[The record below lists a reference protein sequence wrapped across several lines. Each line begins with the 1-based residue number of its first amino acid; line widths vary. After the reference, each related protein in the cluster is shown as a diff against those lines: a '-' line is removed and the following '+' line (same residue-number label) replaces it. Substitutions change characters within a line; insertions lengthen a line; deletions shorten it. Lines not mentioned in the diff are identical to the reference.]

1 VRARFAQDSQRAGVG
16 ASCVL
21 SPPPFFAF
29 LCSLGG
35 LEWDDAHHLVANISL
50 PGPPP
55 PAGNCG
61 AGNTS
66 CACFETG
73 FDYDGNDLPGGPKPS
88 ATQADCCALCKSTAG
103 CNFYSFCDNN
113 AVRFPGRHAACRA
126 AAIGSPR
133 PPPHS
138 VAAPPPS
145 LSLSFSQCAGGPT
158 MCYLKTSKAGRVPY
172 ANRVSGPATPAAP
185 TGTITLAP
193 CPSHYNEPGFDS
205 LDNKGTYYTYNLLS
219 ELDTEGEYY
228 VNRTARLLYVWL
240 PASPASPFWA
250 VAPWSSP
257 VEASER
263 APNAAADREAAAAAA
278 AASLADPAVGL
289 ISINNTLLDL
299 DGASFLTFD
308 GITVNVGRDVG
319 MRAHNTTGVIFVNGL
334 IENVGNMAV
343 NATGGSGLLIESSV
357 VRHAGNGA
365 IFFYAGDRTA
375 LARANHTVHNCS
387 VSYSN
392 RYMFCYVPMV
402 ALADAGNRVLSSEL
416 FGGPHQGVFLS
427 GNLHE
432 LRNSSLHHL
441 VQAMSDSGAVYT
453 GRDWTYQGSVID
465 GNAFRHINSL
475 DGGDTSV
482 LYLDDQVSGLT
493 MTNNYFEDV
502 SRALELGG
510 GRDNVFA
517 GNVING
523 TTSDVAISFDN
534 RGMGW
539 QNAACTP
546 PAGELVQFL
555 ARVPY
560 TGALWAAAFPSLARI
575 LADTP
580 CEPRHNAIVNNRYCN
595 LDSAGFISQSNA
607 TIVSWGSTMY
617 GNTQGC

>member
-1 VRARFAQDSQRAGVG
+1 
-16 ASCVL
+16 
-21 SPPPFFAF
+21 
-29 LCSLGG
+29 
-35 LEWDDAHHLVANISL
+35 
-50 PGPPP
+50 
-55 PAGNCG
+55 
-61 AGNTS
+61 
-66 CACFETG
+66 
-73 FDYDGNDLPGGPKPS
+73 
-88 ATQADCCALCKSTAG
+88 
-103 CNFYSFCDNN
+103 
-113 AVRFPGRHAACRA
+113 
-126 AAIGSPR
+126 
-133 PPPHS
+133 
-138 VAAPPPS
+138 
-145 LSLSFSQCAGGPT
+145 
-158 MCYLKTSKAGRVPY
+158 MCYLKTSNAGRVPY
-172 ANRVSGPATPAAP
+172 ADRISGPSAPAAP

-219 ELDTEGEYY
+219 ELDTEGEFY

-278 AASLADPAVGL
+278 AASLADPVVGL
-289 ISINNTLLDL
+289 LSINNTLLDL

-308 GITVNVGRDVG
+308 GVTVGAGRDVG
-319 MRAHNTTGVIFVNGL
+319 LRARNTTGVLFVNGL

-343 NATGGSGLLIESSV
+343 NATGGSGLLVDASV

-365 IFFYAGDRTA
+365 IFFYAGDRSA
-375 LARANHTVHNCS
+375 LARANHTVHNSS

-453 GRDWTYQGSVID
+453 GRDWTYQGSLID
-465 GNAFRHINSL
+465 GNSFRHINSL

-510 GRDNVFA
+510 GRDNIFA

-539 QNAACTP
+539 QHAACTP
-546 PAGELVQFL
+546 PSGELVQFL

-560 TGALWAAAFPSLARI
+560 TGPTWAAIFPSLARI
-575 LADTP
+575 LTDTP

-595 LDSAGFISQSNA
+595 LDSAGFISQTNETIASWNSTAWGNA
-607 TIVSWGSTMY
+607 E
-617 GNTQGC
+617 GCPGGTHGV